1 MNSSLSNLARLR
13 IVAAYLG
20 EKNQHGWWPTSFFGT
35 IGNQFLAPVFPK
47 TTCLAQY
54 HGATEGARRLH
65 DEHIGVG
72 QVFHLFRL
80 PEETEQDLHNLL
92 LNSPETI
99 DVSIIGKKESGEA
112 AILELAGTKVA
123 TSEGPVAIKL
133 ADDIVSDAT
142 VRQLAQVYA
151 AAFVGGVRAY
161 PYFSR
166 PA

>member
-1 MNSSLSNLARLR
+1 MISSLSNLARLR
-13 IVAAYLG
+13 VIAAYLG
-20 EKNQHGWWPTSFFGT
+20 EKGQHGWWPTSFFGT

-47 TTCLAQY
+47 TTLLAQY

-65 DEHIGVG
+65 DDHIGVG

-92 LNSPETI
+92 LNSPGSI
-99 DVSIIGKKESGEA
+99 DTALISTRQSAEA
-112 AILELAGTKVA
+112 ALCDLAGSVPSVA
-123 TSEGPVAIKL
+123 EGPVAIKL
-133 ADDIVSDAT
+133 AADIVSEAT

-151 AAFVGGVRAY
+151 AAFAGGVRAY

>member
-1 MNSSLSNLARLR
+1 MNSSLSKLARLR

-20 EKNQHGWWPTSFFGT
+20 EKSQHAWWPTSFFGT
-35 IGNQFLAPVFPK
+35 IGNQFLVPVFPK
-47 TTCLAQY
+47 TTFLAQY

-92 LNSPETI
+92 LNSPDAI
-99 DVSIIGKKESGEA
+99 DASIISKKESAEA
-112 AILELAGTKVA
+112 ALIELAGTKTGA
-123 TSEGPVAIKL
+123 SEGPVAIKL

-151 AAFVGGVRAY
+151 AAFTGGVRAY